1 MKSITKNFLFEK
13 RIYFKDYKGQST
25 ISNYIFVVGFLL
37 LASLMIFIGLGMLQG
52 LDLPESKDGVGSH
65 LERVD
70 AESLASYIVECDDE
84 SSRGSD
90 SCRTN
95 LLRISEDINQTN
107 IENHVSEDKKVL
119 LDGKLINNTQILL
132 RINSNSTHITVG
144 TIDECNPWSGDDCN
158 DIPCECAT
166 GKCNS
171 NGGVNDTNRL
181 GCSPQ

>member
-1 MKSITKNFLFEK
+1 MKSITKNFLVEK

-70 AESLASYIVECDDE
+70 AESMASYIVECDDE
-84 SSRGSD
+84 ASRSSY
-90 SCRTN
+90 SCPTS

-107 IENHVSEDKKVL
+107 IENHVTGDKKVL
-119 LDGKLINNTQILL
+119 LDGKLINNTQIML
-132 RINSNSTHITVG
+132 RININSTHITVG
-144 TIDECNPWSGDDCN
+144 SINECNPWSGDDCN

-166 GKCNS
+166 GKCKPNS
-171 NGGVNDTNRL
+171 SVNNTNIL
-181 GCSPQ
+181 GCSSQ